1 MGSYFLSRN
10 QTVLKSQLEAAD
22 RVLRQL
28 SEELLAQFLGLITTS
43 GQTIMYYSAAGFK
56 GDIDSLAS
64 LASGS
69 FAATRQLTQ
78 MMDDY
83 DFSVMFQEGSRI
95 KVYIE
100 QVTGD
105 VLLVICFGR
114 VTELGKV
121 RLLAARAA
129 RSLCEALNML
139 PDKPGSMDEEP
150 GCAEGIRQAIDE
162 LFNAQGERRGAD

>member
-1 MGSYFLSRN
+1 MSNN
-10 QTVLKSQLEAAD
+10 QTVLKSQLKAAD
-22 RVLRQL
+22 RVLREL

-56 GDIDSLAS
+56 GNVDSLAS

-69 FAATRQLTQ
+69 FAATRQLTRL
-78 MMDDY
+78 MDDY
-83 DFSVMFQEGSRI
+83 DFNVMFQEGS
-95 KVYIE
+95 KVKIYIE

-114 VTELGKV
+114 ATELGKV

-129 RSLCEALNML
+129 RTLCEALRL
-139 PDKPGSMDEEP
+139 GPDGRPGRLDDDP
-150 GCAEGIRQAIDE
+150 GYAEGIRKAIDN
-162 LFNAQGERRGAD
+162 LFNAQGGRRGAD